1 MSRLETIHNMKKK
14 SFYSSA
20 DLLHGSLQMVLAHKR
35 NYKLAVLVDEHDLKL
50 KIEETKSPLLDH
62 TQLIRPRQPSSGLLS
77 RQEPQSTLEKCRRPG
92 RRAIHGCP

>member
-20 DLLHGSLQMVLAHKR
+20 DLLHGSLQMVLPQKR

-50 KIEETKSPLLDH
+50 ED
-62 TQLIRPRQPSSGLLS
+62 
-77 RQEPQSTLEKCRRPG
+77 RRN
-92 RRAIHGCP
+92 